1 MHMSGTRLCTFY
13 TLYIHNGLK
22 TCLQSTVVLPESQ
35 MKSVDQLQV
44 LWGTFQ
50 NIRTNSVLRLVSRD
64 HEFQA

>member
-1 MHMSGTRLCTFY
+1 M
-13 TLYIHNGLK
+13 I
-22 TCLQSTVVLPESQ
+22 LPESQ

>member
-1 MHMSGTRLCTFY
+1 MSSTRLYTLY
-13 TLYIHNGLK
+13 TLYIYSGLK
-22 TCLQSTVVLPESQ
+22 ACLQSTVILPESQ

-50 NIRTNSVLRLVSRD
+50 NIRTNSVLFLVSKD